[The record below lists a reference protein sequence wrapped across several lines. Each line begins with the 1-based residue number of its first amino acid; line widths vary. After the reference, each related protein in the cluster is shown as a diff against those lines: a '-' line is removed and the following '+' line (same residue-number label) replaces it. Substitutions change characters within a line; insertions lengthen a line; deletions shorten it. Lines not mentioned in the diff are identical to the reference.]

1 MHRACVEMVN
11 ATRAEL
17 QSLGIPSFGIRHE
30 LLLQDDERDDEM
42 NDEPNSNDKK
52 RKLPLDEVLELQKK
66 VLALL
71 EDLCEE

>member
-1 MHRACVEMVN
+1 MVN

-17 QSLGIPSFGIRHE
+17 QSIGIPSFGIRHE
-30 LLLQDDERDDEM
+30 LIMRDDERDDEM
-42 NDEPNSNDKK
+42 NVEISTTDRK
-52 RKLPLDEVLELQKK
+52 RKLRSGGVLELQKK